1 MKPTV
6 TVVYTMEYVID
17 FAENY
22 GFTKCKR
29 CFNLKT
35 SREITQVYKN
45 GCLGYYINTRFYSL
59 TKLRQHLVKPPKQAL
74 PF

>member
-1 MKPTV
+1 MKPTI
-6 TVVYTMEYVID
+6 TITYTITYVIS
-17 FAENY
+17 FATNY

-35 SREITQVYKN
+35 NRELKQVYKN
-45 GCLGYYINTRFYSL
+45 GSIGYNINRKFYTL
-59 TKLRQHLVKPPKQAL
+59 NKLRAYLIKPKKHNL